1 MHQLEVVE
9 IHHIVVEVE
18 VETMVVVVVVRGI
31 DRIDRSWD
39 QIVGRLVV
47 VEEVN
52 ILVVKVVAVVVVV
65 EQS

>member
-1 MHQLEVVE
+1 
-9 IHHIVVEVE
+9 
-18 VETMVVVVVVRGI
+18 MVVVVVVRGI

>member
-1 MHQLEVVE
+1 
-9 IHHIVVEVE
+9 
-18 VETMVVVVVVRGI
+18 MVVVVVVRGI

-47 VEEVN
+47 VVEEVN

-65 EQS
+65 VEQS